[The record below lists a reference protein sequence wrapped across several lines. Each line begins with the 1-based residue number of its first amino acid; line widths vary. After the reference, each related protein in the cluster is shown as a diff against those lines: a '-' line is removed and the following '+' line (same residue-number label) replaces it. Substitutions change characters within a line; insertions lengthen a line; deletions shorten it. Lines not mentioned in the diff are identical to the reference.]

1 MDLLSSGNF
10 REMLII
16 FGLMLVLLQTV
27 SCVDWNCS
35 INQTEPC
42 YAALGDKL
50 SLQMALGPYSQLI
63 IQKESLT
70 CGIKNDKKS
79 PTACN
84 LYSNRSDVII
94 SNGTVIINSV
104 TRADSGRYTLELYDL
119 QAKLIPAVL
128 QVNVEAP
135 IGSVK
140 VSVECISGV
149 RWASCSS
156 EGDSLFFNWTL
167 NGQPLAQEN
176 KTKIDLNGETSGN
189 LICSV
194 KNHISHGEKS
204 ITVNY
209 CTETTTAPVTPTLS
223 STVTNSTLASAGT
236 SLSASNLTPTQNTGW
251 FSPMSLPSLLLI
263 GMGSSIVILI
273 VLVITVCY
281 IYKKKQAKSA
291 PADGGTE
298 LVYADI
304 NHDKL
309 NRDNKPKKTEMSSAA
324 DVEYAEVASQRKT
337 KKKKG
342 KEDEVQYGEVS
353 FTPAGRNVQKQH
365 TEQDECVYSQI
376 YQKK

>member
-1 MDLLSSGNF
+1 
-10 REMLII
+10 MLII

-27 SCVDWNCS
+27 SCVDQICS
-35 INQTEPC
+35 FNQTETC

-50 SLQMALGPYSQLI
+50 SLQMIQDIHISNLNIKKEERLI
-63 IQKESLT
+63 YKKQKERIFLSDLF
-70 CGIKNDKKS
+70 
-79 PTACN
+79 
-84 LYSNRSDVII
+84 NRSDVII
-94 SNGTVIINSV
+94 SDSTVIINSV
-104 TRADSGRYTLELYDL
+104 TRAYSGNYTLQLYDL
-119 QAKLIPAVL
+119 QGTLKSTTDL

-135 IGSVK
+135 VASVN
-140 VSVECISGV
+140 VLAECISKEWV
-149 RWASCSS
+149 VSCSS
-156 EGDSLFFNWTL
+156 EGDSLFFNWSL
-167 NGQPLAQEN
+167 NGQPLAQGN
-176 KTKIDLNGETSGN
+176 KTINLDGKIFGN
-189 LICSV
+189 IICSV

-204 ITVNY
+204 TTVTY
-209 CTETTTAPVTPTLS
+209 CPGTTTASVTTHLTPAL
-223 STVTNSTLASAGT
+223 TNSTSVGT
-236 SLSASNLTPTQNTGW
+236 SLSASNLTRTQKPGL
-251 FSPMSLPSLLLI
+251 FSPLNLTQTEII

-291 PADGGTE
+291 AADGGTE

-309 NRDNKPKKTEMSSAA
+309 NRDNKPTKTEMSSAA

>member
-223 STVTNSTLASAGT
+223 STVTNSTLASAV
-236 SLSASNLTPTQNTGW
+236 
-251 FSPMSLPSLLLI
+251 PSLLLI

>member
-209 CTETTTAPVTPTLS
+209 CTV
-223 STVTNSTLASAGT
+223 
-236 SLSASNLTPTQNTGW
+236 
-251 FSPMSLPSLLLI
+251 PSLLLI